1 MTKYYEDYHVGDRF
15 ETEAREMT
23 EEAIL
28 RFAVEFDPQTFHTDI
43 EAARATPV
51 GRLIAS
57 GWHTASTMMR
67 LIVDSGFFKD
77 TLGIGA
83 DELRWRRP
91 VYPGDRLHVVG
102 EVMDLRP
109 SASKPVGT
117 MRVKLT
123 TRNQDGEEVMTMVS
137 IVQPRRRP

>member
-137 IVQPRRRP
+137 LVQPRRRP